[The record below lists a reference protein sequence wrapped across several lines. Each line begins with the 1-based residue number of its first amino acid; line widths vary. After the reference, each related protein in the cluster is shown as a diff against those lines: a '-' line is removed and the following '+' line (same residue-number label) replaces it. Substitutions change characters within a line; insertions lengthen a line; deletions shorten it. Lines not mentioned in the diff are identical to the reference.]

1 MGFRATRF
9 WPGNLFQE
17 ETGCGSPARATTINC
32 GRSAI
37 TPGYLDFAD
46 GSCLI
51 TWGRTRVIC
60 AATVTEQVPPFRLA
74 SGGGW
79 VTGEYAM
86 LPRATHPRGDRES
99 LKGRVGGRTLE
110 IQRLIG
116 RSLRAVVD
124 LAALGPRTVTL
135 DCDVIQADGGTRTAS
150 ITGAF
155 VALCLALEGLRRR
168 GALTALP
175 LRDQVAAVSV
185 GLVGERLL
193 LDLDYDEDSQARV
206 DANFVG
212 TGNGD
217 LVEVQLTGEGGPF
230 PAAQLNQM
238 LELAQLG
245 IRRLT
250 RHPGRGVGPVA
261 PPTLV
266 MATRN
271 PGKIRELQAL
281 LQDSGVTLLSLADF
295 PHLPEIPEEG
305 ATFAENAA
313 AKAVAVARLTG
324 HPALADDSGLM
335 VDALKGA
342 PGVFSARY
350 AQDRTTPRP
359 PTDADNWGKLLDELQ
374 GVPWGERG
382 ARFVCELALA
392 RPDGSVSCGPGRVR
406 RGHRV

>member
-1 MGFRATRF
+1 MRQ
-9 WPGNLFQE
+9 PGRRDDHQLRE
-17 ETGCGSPARATTINC
+17 I
-32 GRSAI
+32 AI

-60 AATVTEQVPPFRLA
+60 AATVTEQVPPFRIA

-124 LAALGPRTVTL
+124 LEALGPRTVTL

-155 VALCLALEGLRRR
+155 VALGLALEGLRRQ
-168 GALTALP
+168 GTLTALP

-193 LDLDYDEDSQARV
+193 LDLDYDEDSHAWV

-212 TGNGD
+212 TGNGE
-217 LVEVQLTGEGGPF
+217 LVEVQLTGESGPF
-230 PAAQLNQM
+230 PAARLNQM

-245 IRRLT
+245 IRGLT
-250 RHPGRGVGPVA
+250 GIQAEVLA
-261 PPTLV
+261 PW
-266 MATRN
+266 
-271 PGKIRELQAL
+271 
-281 LQDSGVTLLSLADF
+281 LSL
-295 PHLPEIPEEG
+295 
-305 ATFAENAA
+305 
-313 AKAVAVARLTG
+313 
-324 HPALADDSGLM
+324 
-335 VDALKGA
+335 
-342 PGVFSARY
+342 
-350 AQDRTTPRP
+350 
-359 PTDADNWGKLLDELQ
+359 
-374 GVPWGERG
+374 PW
-382 ARFVCELALA
+382 
-392 RPDGSVSCGPGRVR
+392 
-406 RGHRV
+406 

>member
-1 MGFRATRF
+1 MRQ
-9 WPGNLFQE
+9 PG
-17 ETGCGSPARATTINC
+17 
-32 GRSAI
+32 GRDDHQLREIAI

-60 AATVTEQVPPFRLA
+60 AATVTEQVPPFRIA

-124 LAALGPRTVTL
+124 LEALGPRTVTL

-168 GALTALP
+168 GTLTALP

-193 LDLDYDEDSQARV
+193 LDLDYDEDSHAWV

-212 TGNGD
+212 TGNGE
-217 LVEVQLTGEGGPF
+217 LVEVQLTGESGPF
-230 PAAQLNQM
+230 PAARLNQM

-245 IRRLT
+245 IRGLT
-250 RHPGRGVGPVA
+250 GIQAEVLA
-261 PPTLV
+261 PW
-266 MATRN
+266 
-271 PGKIRELQAL
+271 
-281 LQDSGVTLLSLADF
+281 LSL
-295 PHLPEIPEEG
+295 
-305 ATFAENAA
+305 
-313 AKAVAVARLTG
+313 
-324 HPALADDSGLM
+324 
-335 VDALKGA
+335 
-342 PGVFSARY
+342 
-350 AQDRTTPRP
+350 
-359 PTDADNWGKLLDELQ
+359 
-374 GVPWGERG
+374 PW
-382 ARFVCELALA
+382 
-392 RPDGSVSCGPGRVR
+392 
-406 RGHRV
+406 